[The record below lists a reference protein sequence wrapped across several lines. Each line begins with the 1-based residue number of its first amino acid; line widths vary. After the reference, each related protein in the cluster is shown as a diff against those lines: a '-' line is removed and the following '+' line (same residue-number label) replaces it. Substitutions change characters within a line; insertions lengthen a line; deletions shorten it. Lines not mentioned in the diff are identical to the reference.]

1 MVATTLIASCNALSR
16 FPAAAPPP
24 RPWHFRI
31 KNGGKSWKKSRRQ
44 TVGGPGLPR
53 SNDMS
58 ISDNVLQKT
67 AKTARAGSHDRAI
80 SPADIAVG
88 DRLRALDH
96 ESVERLKESISRIG
110 LKTPIS
116 VRSSGHGWTLVSGR
130 HRLEACIALGLD
142 EIPVVAET
150 GSELEARLW
159 EIAENLHR
167 AELTA
172 LERAEH
178 ISLWIGLRGERGEG
192 RSHDQAGD
200 KLGQVGAV
208 SELDKAAQAV
218 PPPAGGGRGRE
229 GGVRAAARELGV
241 SQTDARRAVHRVDRI
256 APAVR
261 EALRDMP
268 EIADNGVELDALAA
282 LPAEQQAAAVAAVKS
297 SGAPNVRVAIATT
310 AQPTLCAAAN
320 ADRLLDAM
328 LEQIRRLGKEDRQR
342 LWDALA
348 DRWHEEIGRAFTCRL
363 AQRPR
368 PAADEIAEPLAASL
382 PLIAEGDNKTDET
395 RRREALSACA
405 TPSHPDA
412 RGGLVQPINGP
423 FCERVYAIGSVE
435 WAEQQRRGANGV

>member
-1 MVATTLIASCNALSR
+1 MSR
-16 FPAAAPPP
+16 
-24 RPWHFRI
+24 
-31 KNGGKSWKKSRRQ
+31 
-44 TVGGPGLPR
+44 
-53 SNDMS
+53 
-58 ISDNVLQKT
+58 SDNVLQKT
-67 AKTARAGSHDRAI
+67 AKTARAGSHDRAV

-96 ESVERLKESISRIG
+96 ASVERLKESIFKIG

-116 VRSSGHGWTLVSGR
+116 VRSSEQGWTLVSGR

-142 EIPVVAET
+142 EIPVVTET

-178 ISLWIGLRGERGEG
+178 ISLSIRLTGERGEG
-192 RSHDQAGD
+192 RPCGQADD
-200 KLGQVGAV
+200 KLGQVGPV
-208 SELDKAAQAV
+208 FELDKAARAV
-218 PPPAGGGRGRE
+218 PPHAGGGRGRE
-229 GGVRAAARELGV
+229 GGVRAAARELGI
-241 SQTDARRAVHRVDRI
+241 SRTDARRAVHRVRRI

-268 EIADNGVELDALAA
+268 EIADNGAELDALAA

-297 SGAPNVRVAIATT
+297 GGAPNVRVVIATT

-328 LEQIRRLGKEDRQR
+328 LEQIRRLGKEDRER
-342 LWDALA
+342 LWEALA
-348 DRWHEEIGRAFTCRL
+348 DQWHEEISRALTCRL
-363 AQRPR
+363 AQRVR
-368 PAADEIAEPLAASL
+368 PAANEMAEPLAASPPVL
-382 PLIAEGDNKTDET
+382 AEGDNRTEET
-395 RRREALSACA
+395 RRREALNARA
-405 TPSHPDA
+405 TPSHPEV
-412 RGGLVQPINGP
+412 GGGPVQVLNGP
-423 FCERVYAIGSVE
+423 GCERVYAIGSVE